1 MCAAATHRIAVVGA
15 GIGGLTLAIALRA
28 YGISVDIYEQTDEL
42 REVGAAVAL
51 SANATRFFER
61 FGLLQKLA
69 SCSFEVSALIYRD
82 GRSSRLIGRHPMG
95 PEYRQRFG
103 APFIGIHR
111 ADLQVILSAAVGM
124 DRIALRKR
132 LVDVHDT
139 GTRAELRF
147 DDGSTT
153 EADLVVGA
161 DGARSAVRRWMLGYD
176 DAMYSGCSGFRGVV
190 PMDKLP
196 SLPDPTALQFWV
208 GPGGHL
214 LHYPMGRDHIN
225 FLLVERHPTPWPLR
239 EWMMPATE
247 GEQLRHFASWHP
259 AVVEMI
265 TANPVSNRWGLFH
278 RPPLGRWTKGRVTL
292 LGDAAHA
299 MAPHHGQ
306 GANQSIEDAVVL
318 AACLADGWDQGSGI
332 GDPEGSGSLMNAT
345 NRYERLRRG
354 RTRKVQ
360 YASISTADML
370 HLPDGENADRRNARL
385 GSLEGVLHHL
395 GWVHGFD
402 ASTQEPG
409 ERQGGT
415 WL

>member
-1 MCAAATHRIAVVGA
+1 MCAAETRRVAIVGA

-28 YGISVDIYEQTDEL
+28 HGISVDIYEQTDEL

-61 FGLLQKLA
+61 FGLLDKFA

-82 GRSSRLIGRHPMG
+82 GRSGRLIGKHHMG
-95 PEYRQRFG
+95 PEYRRRFG
-103 APFIGIHR
+103 APFVGIHR
-111 ADLQVILSAAVGM
+111 ADLQAILSAAVGL
-124 DRIALRKR
+124 DRIALGKR
-132 LVDVHDT
+132 LVHIDDT
-139 GTRAELRF
+139 GPHAELRF
-147 DDGSTT
+147 DDGSAAT
-153 EADLVVGA
+153 ADLVVGA
-161 DGARSAVRRWMLGYD
+161 DGARSVVRRWMLGYD
-176 DAMYSGCSGFRGVV
+176 DALYSGCSGFRGVV

-196 SLPDPTALQFWV
+196 SLPDPTALQFWM

-214 LHYPMGRDHIN
+214 LHYPMGRHHIN
-225 FLLVERHPTPWPLR
+225 FLLVERHPTPWPRR

-247 GEQLRHFASWHP
+247 GEQLRHFAHWHP

-265 TANPVSNRWGLFH
+265 TAKPVSDRWGLFH

-318 AACLADGWDQGSGI
+318 AACL
-332 GDPEGSGSLMNAT
+332 GDTGSGSLADAT
-345 NRYERLRRG
+345 ARYERLRRG

-360 YASISTADML
+360 YASITTADML
-370 HLPDGENADRRNARL
+370 HLPDGDNADHRNARL
-385 GSLEGVLHHL
+385 ESFEGALHHL
-395 GWVHGFD
+395 GWVHEFD
-402 ASTQEPG
+402 AGTQEPD